1 MQILQERMK
10 ALDPNEKE
18 IYKFLACEQAQRID
32 MKKVME
38 RLLIQIEQRTR
49 KLAGEGLYD
58 KNLVKTINCRVT
70 PVAAYM
76 MNVCNFTGKEL
87 DQLDKGIK
95 KILRENNMH
104 DK

>member
-10 ALDPNEKE
+10 ALDPNKNE
-18 IYKFLACEQAQRID
+18 IYKFLGCKQAERTD

-38 RLLIQIEQRTR
+38 RLWIQMEQRTG
-49 KLAGEGLYD
+49 KLQKSG
-58 KNLVKTINCRVT
+58 KMINCRVI

-87 DQLDKGIK
+87 HQFDKGIK
-95 KILRENNMH
+95 TVVTEHSMH
-104 DK
+104 GKQCSDDA